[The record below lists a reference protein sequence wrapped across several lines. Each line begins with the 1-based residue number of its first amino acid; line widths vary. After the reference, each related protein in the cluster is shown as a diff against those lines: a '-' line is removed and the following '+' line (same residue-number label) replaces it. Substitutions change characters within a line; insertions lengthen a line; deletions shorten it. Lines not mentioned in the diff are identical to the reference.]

1 MNTALAQNKES
12 AIAGYCMA
20 ISLFV
25 HALFLVFIQTHS
37 LWFCSSVEK
46 AKSGSSRLLERVSEN
61 EILQETFDSIA
72 ETKAPART
80 FTPEVAPIS
89 SSLIHIPMQQPAPH
103 FSNIPLSSQDATVEN
118 LLSPL
123 SEEIHFTRS
132 IHTRQ
137 ETTDFLEGLILPS
150 IEPLPQVQLSSHK
163 FSLEMAPMPQPL
175 FKHMPP
181 PSLQDILSP
190 FPLAKKSLLLAEQSD
205 PSAPQIPSSI
215 PLPNLPQFF
224 TLADLET
231 INLSDAFNAELTFL
245 SKPDDSGYLFALT
258 LLPRADLHLPK
269 LQQRLT
275 FVIDRGN
282 SIQRERLVATKQ
294 AVLRAI
300 EDLEED
306 DSFNIVVFDSK
317 TEKLFSSFAPVTAST
332 ISTAEEF
339 LDKVGLGSFF
349 STSDPYRPLLLTIPN
364 YVPENELYTTIL
376 LTNGETLS
384 NPDARKALTRDWTLQ
399 NQGRVSLYV
408 VGMETDPHGATFET
422 LCALN
427 RGRFIQSSSQ
437 RGLKRQVLK
446 LTKNIKTPLAKDLS
460 IKIISRTA
468 NHKIDIYP
476 QPGLAPHLY
485 LNQPY
490 VLIGSTDTL
499 DDFFVFVQ
507 GRLKNQWLNVKKP
520 LSFVNAKK
528 GNSSL
533 KTAFQTYE
541 KLDLN
546 IR

>member
-1 MNTALAQNKES
+1 MDTALARNKES
-12 AIAGYCMA
+12 AIAGYCLF

-46 AKSGSSRLLERVSEN
+46 ASPSTSRLLEKVSGD
-61 EILQETFDSIA
+61 EILQETFDAIA
-72 ETKAPART
+72 ETKTASRT
-80 FTPEVAPIS
+80 FAPELAPIAS
-89 SSLIHIPMQQPAPH
+89 TLIHIPMEQPAPLL
-103 FSNIPLSSQDATVEN
+103 SNIPLLSSEGALSEN
-118 LLSPL
+118 LALL
-123 SEEIHFTRS
+123 SEEIHLTRS

-137 ETTDFLEGLILPS
+137 ETSDFLEGLILPS
-150 IEPLPQVQLSSHK
+150 LEPLPQKHLSSHK
-163 FSLEMAPMPQPL
+163 FSLEIAPMPMPL

-190 FPLAKKSLLLAEQSD
+190 FPLAKKSLFLAQHCD
-205 PSAPQIPSSI
+205 APAPPPASI

-224 TLADLET
+224 TLADLDT

-245 SKPDDSGYLFALT
+245 SKPGDAGYLFALT
-258 LLPRADLHLPK
+258 LLPKADLHLPK

-275 FVIDRGN
+275 FLIDRGN

-294 AVLRAI
+294 AVLRAL

-332 ISTAEEF
+332 ISKAEEF

-349 STSDPYRPLLLTIPN
+349 STSDPYRPLLLTVPN

-384 NPDARKALTRDWTLQ
+384 NPEARKALTRDWTLQ

-408 VGMETDPHGATFET
+408 VGMETDPNGATFET

-427 RGRFIQSSSQ
+427 RGRYIQSTSQ

-460 IKIISRTA
+460 IQIISRTA
-468 NHKIDIYP
+468 GRKIDIYP
-476 QPGLAPHLY
+476 KPGLAPHLY